1 VIVIADRHE
10 AIALWVGDKLGIRFA
25 PPLQAIGFA
34 ADNGWLRGGAV
45 FTGFNGCNID
55 ITIAGHGCMTR
66 SNLQTVYTYVFG
78 QLGCERMTARV
89 RRSNLPMRRLLET
102 HPWLGFRQ
110 EGMQRRYWGPTEHDD
125 VIVYGV
131 LRSDFRFAS
140 TALAA

>member
-1 VIVIADRHE
+1 MIVIADRPE
-10 AIALWVGDKLGIRFA
+10 AVAAWVAGQLGIQLTL
-25 PPLQAIGFA
+25 PLQAIGFA
-34 ADNGWLRGGAV
+34 AENGRLLGGAV
-45 FTGFNGCNID
+45 FTGFNGFNVD

-66 SNLQTVYTYVFG
+66 GNLQTVYTYVFG

-140 TALAA
+140 AALAA